1 MKKITILAVDDHP
14 LALAGVEKILEQ
26 VEDIEIIGQAANG
39 EEALEKIAELRPQ
52 VLLLDLKMPGMPARE
67 VEKWTREHYP
77 EIVTMILTAHDRDYY
92 LAEMMETGVAAYLD
106 KNSRGEQLIASIRRA
121 AGGEKLF
128 TEEQIRRVE
137 TWRTEIGPKWDS
149 LSDTERDVLRLM
161 VKGLTNPQI
170 AELRD
175 VGERTV
181 VFHVSNILRKLDVET
196 RQAAS
201 AWAVEHIPDMME
213 DD

>member
-14 LALAGVEKILEQ
+14 VALAGVEKILEQ

-39 EEALEKIAELRPQ
+39 EEALDKIAELRPQ

-77 EIVTMILTAHDRDYY
+77 EIVTIILTAHDRDYY
-92 LAEMMETGVAAYLD
+92 LAEMMEAGAAAYLD

-137 TWRTEIGPKWDS
+137 TWRTEIGSKWEG

-161 VKGLTNPQI
+161 NTFPI
-170 AELRD
+170 
-175 VGERTV
+175 
-181 VFHVSNILRKLDVET
+181 
-196 RQAAS
+196 
-201 AWAVEHIPDMME
+201 
-213 DD
+213 

>member
-14 LALAGVEKILEQ
+14 VALAGVEKILEQ

-39 EEALEKIAELRPQ
+39 EEALDKIAELRPQ

-77 EIVTMILTAHDRDYY
+77 EIVTIILTAHDRDYY
-92 LAEMMETGVAAYLD
+92 LAEMMEAGAAAYLD

-137 TWRTEIGPKWDS
+137 TWRTEIGSKWEG

-161 VKGLTNPQI
+161 VKGLTNLQI
-170 AELRD
+170 AELRG
-175 VGERTV
+175 VAERTV
-181 VFHVSNILRKLDVET
+181 VFHVSNVLRKLGVET
-196 RQAAS
+196 RQQAA
-201 AWAVEHIPDMME
+201 AWAVEHIPDME
-213 DD
+213 

>member
-1 MKKITILAVDDHP
+1 MNKITVLAVDDHP

-39 EEALEKIAELRPQ
+39 EEAIEKITQLCPQ

-67 VEKWTREHYP
+67 VEKWVREHYP
-77 EIVTMILTAHDRDYY
+77 EIVTITLTAHDRDYY
-92 LAEMMETGVAAYLD
+92 LAEMMEAGVAAYID
-106 KNSRGEQLIASIRRA
+106 KNSRGEQLIASIRRV

-128 TEEQIRRVE
+128 TDEQIERVK
-137 TWRTEIGPKWDS
+137 TWRAEIGPKWES

-161 VKGLTNPQI
+161 VRGLTNPQI
-170 AELRD
+170 AELRG
-175 VGERTV
+175 VAERTI
-181 VFHVSNILRKLDVET
+181 VFHVSNILRKLGVET

-201 AWAVEHIPDMME
+201 AWAVEHIPDLA
-213 DD
+213 DDE

>member
-1 MKKITILAVDDHP
+1 MKKITVLAVDDHP

-26 VEDIEIIGQAANG
+26 VEDIEIIGQGANG

-77 EIVTMILTAHDRDYY
+77 EIVTITLTAHDRDYY
-92 LAEMMETGVAAYLD
+92 LAEMMEAGVAAYID
-106 KNSRGEQLIASIRRA
+106 KNSRGEQLIASIRRVA
-121 AGGEKLF
+121 NGETLF
-128 TEEQIRRVE
+128 TKEQIERVK
-137 TWRTEIGPKWDS
+137 TWRAEIGPKWDS
-149 LSDTERDVLRLM
+149 LSDTEREVLRLM
-161 VKGLTNPQI
+161 VKGLTNPQV
-170 AELRD
+170 AELR
-175 VGERTV
+175 GIAERTV

>member
-1 MKKITILAVDDHP
+1 MKKITVLAVDDHP

-26 VEDIEIIGQAANG
+26 VDDIEIIGQAANG
-39 EEALEKIAELRPQ
+39 EAALEKIAELRPQ

-77 EIVTMILTAHDRDYY
+77 EIVTITLTAHDRDYY
-92 LAEMMETGVAAYLD
+92 LAEMMEAGVAAYID
-106 KNSRGEQLIASIRRA
+106 KNSRGEQLIASIRRVA
-121 AGGEKLF
+121 NGETLF
-128 TEEQIRRVE
+128 TKEQIERVK

-175 VGERTV
+175 VAERTV